1 MSTKQKATDQVR
13 EHVNRAHD
21 VIGEFR
27 RDGISALPSRIRLP
41 RRTGPI
47 MGWRLCVVHSVS

>member
-1 MSTKQKATDQVR
+1 MSAKQMETDQVR

-27 RDGISALPSRIRLP
+27 RDGISALLSRIRSP

-47 MGWRLCVVHSVS
+47 MGGRLCVVHSVR